1 MHPSK
6 ILYMVSKTYVE
17 DDKMILGQKDS
28 RSLPFFG
35 PFLCIFGPFLAN
47 FYKFEDKNNS
57 YEFLKLVHQ
66 SKILY
71 MVSNTYVNDDKM
83 ILGQKDSRTL
93 PFFGPF
99 LRILGPF

>member
-1 MHPSK
+1 
-6 ILYMVSKTYVE
+6 MVSNTYV
-17 DDKMILGQKDS
+17 DDDELILGQKDS
-28 RSLPFFG
+28 RTLPFLG
-35 PFLCIFGPFLAN
+35 PFLRNFWPFWAN
-47 FYKFEDKNNS
+47 FNKFDDKNSS

-71 MVSNTYVNDDKM
+71 LVNNTYVGDDKM

-99 LRILGPF
+99 LGIFGPFWASFN

>member
-1 MHPSK
+1 
-6 ILYMVSKTYVE
+6 MVSNTYID

-28 RSLPFFG
+28 RILPFFG
-35 PFLCIFGPFLAN
+35 PFLCLFGPFLVN
-47 FYKFEDKNNS
+47 FDKFEDKNSS
-57 YEFLKLVHQ
+57 YEFLKQVHQ

-71 MVSNTYVNDDKM
+71 IVSNTNVGDDKM

-99 LRILGPF
+99 LRIFGPF